1 MATITKVR
9 SGKANTGGGN
19 SLTFTSAGLPVTG
32 TLVVAGLTSG
42 AALAAAVT
50 DNHSN
55 TFVKFLERTAA
66 SGMYVAA
73 YYKVLPGDTA
83 TSYEVTADLTDGDY
97 ATLFVS
103 EWTLDSGTWGSHV
116 LTWGQ
121 GNGGPTT
128 TATSGSVTTTA
139 GAMLVSVIMN
149 DHGSGATFSAGP
161 GFAQV
166 DIQTD
171 GLTYGAGQVASNP
184 TSGGASVSAG
194 SHSCTWTQQSQSY
207 RAAIGAIY
215 INAGVTAYSVGPATG
230 SYGLTGAGLTL
241 KTDRKVYPAAGSLA
255 LTGAG
260 VGLRTDRV
268 LQAASASFVIA
279 GSVGFKA
286 DRVLSPASGDFA
298 LAGTAEFTYTPAAG
312 AYVLDAASASFVIS
326 SAARLAV
333 DRYLD
338 LASATFTLTGG
349 GVDLR
354 SARVL
359 DAAAANYDA
368 IGSGVTLTAPIH
380 YTIACASAEFLVAAN
395 DAGFAYS
402 GEVVATT
409 RPTGGPPGK
418 RIRFRG
424 RYYDSVKDRQYLS
437 RALQEFVEERIEPPP
452 EPKSRKQ
459 RKRSKTTAKVSNFTP
474 AEIAEIEPVIA
485 VVQEREQKLAEYV
498 ADLLMMMEEEEFLLM
513 AA

>member
-121 GNGGPTT
+121 GNGGPAT
-128 TATSGSVTTTA
+128 TATTGRGTTTA

-298 LAGTAEFTYTPAAG
+298 LNGSASFKADRQIQPAAG
-312 AYVLDAASASFVIS
+312 TFDLTGAGVGLKADRALNAASAGF
-326 SAARLAV
+326 
-333 DRYLD
+333 D
-338 LASATFTLTGG
+338 LLGA
-349 GVDLR
+349 GVDFATT
-354 SARVL
+354 S
-359 DAAAANYDA
+359 
-368 IGSGVTLTAPIH
+368 PQH
-380 YTIACASAEFLVAAN
+380 YTIDCASAEFLVAAN
-395 DAGFAYS
+395 DVGLSYAP
-402 GEVVATT
+402 VVTST
-409 RPTGGPPGK
+409 
-418 RIRFRG
+418 
-424 RYYDSVKDRQYLS
+424 
-437 RALQEFVEERIEPPP
+437 
-452 EPKSRKQ
+452 
-459 RKRSKTTAKVSNFTP
+459 
-474 AEIAEIEPVIA
+474 
-485 VVQEREQKLAEYV
+485 
-498 ADLLMMMEEEEFLLM
+498 
-513 AA
+513 